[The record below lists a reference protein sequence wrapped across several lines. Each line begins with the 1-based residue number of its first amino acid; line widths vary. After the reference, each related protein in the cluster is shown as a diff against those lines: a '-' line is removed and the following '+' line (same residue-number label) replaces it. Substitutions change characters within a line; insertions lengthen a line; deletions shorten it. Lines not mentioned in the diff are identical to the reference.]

1 MRLMTNWPRKFAAL
15 VACLFLF
22 GFAAHACAGASDDIK
37 DILFGAPEDSSSGA
51 EKGPEGADKA
61 QVREI
66 VQAGVKANAAYLN
79 PDAAASPR
87 FKVTLDSESV
97 DLGKYRFEQ
106 GITLRDSNNK
116 TYRLDPVSVSGDISH
131 REAVIEFK
139 SAYIENVYYIELVI
153 SGITEGGKDI
163 VFRFDRQ

>member
-1 MRLMTNWPRKFAAL
+1 MRRKFAAL

-22 GFAAHACAGASDDIK
+22 CFAAHAYAGASDDIK
-37 DILFGAPEDSSSGA
+37 DILFGAPEDSNGA
-51 EKGPEGADKA
+51 EKGPDVDKA
-61 QVREI
+61 QVRE
-66 VQAGVKANAAYLN
+66 VVEAGVKANAAYLN
-79 PDAAASPR
+79 PDDAASPR
-87 FKVTLDSESV
+87 FKVTLDSDTV

-116 TYRLDPVSVSGDISH
+116 TYRLDPVPVSGDIFH

-139 SAYIENVYYIELVI
+139 SAYIDNVYYIELVI
-153 SGITEGGKDI
+153 SGTTDGGKDI